1 MKIQLVTNGPILR
14 YGVKYKM
21 EEKTETAYVEQ
32 VFRHTCHSFIK
43 ASQRGILGDKM
54 ITTLEYGETF
64 FKQGYIFYVLGE
76 HNIPDHL
83 KKNSKKLQNTV
94 VILAADSNRVITC
107 YRSKNAFKNIK
118 LKPKYLCKDY
128 GPFNDVDLISYQPKA
143 A

>member
-1 MKIQLVTNGPILR
+1 MAIILK
-14 YGVKYKM
+14 YGVNYKM
-21 EEKTETAYVEQ
+21 EEKAETAFVEL
-32 VFRHTCHSFIK
+32 VFKHTCHSFIK

-64 FKQGYIFYVLGE
+64 FKQGFIFYVLGE

-83 KKNSKKLQNTV
+83 KKESKKLQNTV
-94 VILAADSNRVITC
+94 VILAADTNRVITC

-118 LKPKYLCKDY
+118 LKPKYLYKHREDAY
-128 GPFNDVDLISYQPKA
+128 TSELPSYEAKA